1 MFRCLTNIVIN
12 QKPTLGFPLRNKVLT
27 FDFVTSFEASSGW
40 RDLSNKGKVIIPKNL
55 FYRDENNILQPLFG
69 NNVNIGGFSS
79 AIPLFL
85 RGDSISIT
93 SGYKYINSSG
103 LEVPDV
109 KKVFYGYISN
119 VSPKIP
125 IEIEIEDNMWALK
138 QIAVSTHTF
147 LKTDTLNDILKFML
161 KGSVFTVNTLETTT
175 FGAFSIGNETVA
187 QVLQRLQK
195 EYHFE
200 FYFRDN
206 ELRGGADVYVLSE
219 ALSQNFIF
227 QNNIISDELAYKR
240 KDDIVL
246 SAIASN
252 TLTERTGKF
261 TKDGHAKT
269 KQVRLEV
276 LVTLFNNKQTIRE
289 IKRGDVVPE
298 NDEGERRTFFFTGAT
313 TIDELSSLALKQL
326 NKYYYTGLRGK
337 FLTFAIPYV
346 RTGDIAIIT
355 NKKLPEQNGRYIIK
369 SVKYT
374 GGVAGG
380 RQEIELDYKLING

>member
-12 QKPTLGFPLRNKVLT
+12 QKPTLAFPLRSKILT
-27 FDFVTSFEASSGW
+27 FDFVTSFEASDGW
-40 RDLSNKGKVIIPKNL
+40 RDLSNKGKVTIPKNL

-69 NNVNIGGFSS
+69 TNVNIGGFSS

-103 LEVPDV
+103 VEVPDV
-109 KKVFYGYISN
+109 SKVFYGYISN

-138 QIAVSTHTF
+138 QIAVTTHTF
-147 LKTDTLNDILKFML
+147 LKTDNLKDILTFML
-161 KGSVFTVNTLETTT
+161 KGSIFTVNPLIDIS
-175 FGAFSIGNETVA
+175 FGSFSIGNETVA

-206 ELRGGADVYVLSE
+206 ELRGGINVYVLSE
-219 ALSQNFIF
+219 SVSQNFIF
-227 QNNIISDELAYKR
+227 QNNIISDELQYKR

-252 TLTERTGKF
+252 ILTVRTGKF
-261 TKDGHAKT
+261 TKDGLAKT
-269 KQVRLEV
+269 KKVRLEV
-276 LVTLFNNKQTIRE
+276 LVTLFNNKQTIRQ
-289 IKRGDVVPE
+289 IKKGDVVPDS
-298 NDEGERRTFFFTGAT
+298 NEGERKTFFYPEAN
-313 TIDELSSLALKQL
+313 TIAKLSELALQQL

-337 FLTFAIPYV
+337 FTTFAIPYV
-346 RTGDIAIIT
+346 RSGDTAIIT
-355 NKKLPEQNGRYIIK
+355 NKKLPEQNGNYLIK

-374 GGVAGG
+374 GGVSGG
-380 RQEIELDYKLING
+380 RQEIELDYRLIL

>member
-12 QKPTLGFPLRNKVLT
+12 QKPTLAFPLRSKILT
-27 FDFVTSFEASSGW
+27 FDFVTSFEASDGW
-40 RDLSNKGKVIIPKNL
+40 RDLSNKGKVTIPKNL